1 MTRPSAT
8 ARWGRPSALTI
19 AGSDPSG
26 GAGIQADLKTFQA
39 VGAYGMSVITALTA
53 QNTRGVTGV
62 HEAPP
67 EFVAAQIDAVAE
79 DIGIDGAKTG
89 MLSSAPIIR
98 AVADRIRRWEIAPIL
113 VVDPVMVAKGGDRLL
128 REDAVRALVEQLLP
142 LAAVVTPNVPEAEV
156 ILGRAIADEDAAIR
170 TAAREIHALGPRSV
184 VLKGGHRAG
193 HARDVFFDGERWEI
207 LEVSRIDTPHTHGTG
222 CTFSAAIAARIA
234 LGDDPLDAVRYA
246 KAFITGAIER
256 APAIGG
262 GHGPVAHDWTLSR
275 RDLARATEA

>member
-67 EFVAAQIDAVAE
+67 EFVAAH
-79 DIGIDGAKTG
+79 
-89 MLSSAPIIR
+89 SSAPIIR

-170 TAAREIHALGPRSV
+170 AAAREIHALGPRSV